1 MLHLVAQMVKNYS
14 SSVKKSMNFLKVLK
28 NEYIDA
34 PWSSISKLQYSIT
47 PQHHLISKVL
57 RDSFSVTFEIIQISA
72 YSLSYASLSF
82 LKTHALAL
90 REVERT
96 TLTRSG
102 SPTETWLCVQNMR
115 NQPLL
120 PPGWGWALVADVN
133 LCGGCIAPILFRAC
147 LPW

>member
-1 MLHLVAQMVKNYS
+1 MLCLVAQTVKNYS
-14 SSVKKSMNFLKVLK
+14 SSVKKSMNFLKGLK

-34 PWSSISKLQYSIT
+34 PCSSISKLQYFIT

-57 RDSFSVTFEIIQISA
+57 RDSFSVTLEIIQISA

-82 LKTHALAL
+82 LKTHSLPL

-102 SPTETWLCVQNMR
+102 GPTETWLCVQNMR
-115 NQPLL
+115 NQLLL
-120 PPGWGWALVADVN
+120 PTGCGRAPLADVS
-133 LCGGCIAPILFRAC
+133 LCGGGIIPILFRPC

>member
-1 MLHLVAQMVKNYS
+1 
-14 SSVKKSMNFLKVLK
+14 MNFLKVLK

-120 PPGWGWALVADVN
+120 PPG
-133 LCGGCIAPILFRAC
+133 
-147 LPW
+147 